1 MSTKRAWASAL
12 LAVSAAACGPSI
24 SADRNPEVPIPMGA
38 TYFLV
43 GGANVGEER
52 DATLQ
57 SSIVHE
63 RIQKAIHANMQ
74 AKGFKLA
81 ASEAAAALHVRYA
94 IGVKTETT
102 YQTTGTAYRGGWYG
116 YGWGWGGGM
125 QTTYPVDSKKGG
137 GVIDILDA
145 KSGKLAWRVKV
156 EKSAGDKAPT
166 QEKVNEVVAEMFK
179 KLAM

>member
-1 MSTKRAWASAL
+1 MNTMRNWAGAL

-24 SADRNPEVPIPMGA
+24 TADRDPDVPIPAGA
-38 TYFLV
+38 TYFLA

-57 SSIVHE
+57 SGIVHE

-81 ASEAAAALHVRYA
+81 ASEGAATLLVRYA
-94 IGVKTETT
+94 IGVKTDVT

-116 YGWGWGGGM
+116 YGWGYGGGM
-125 QTTYPVDSKKGG
+125 QTTYPVESKKGG
-137 GVIDILDA
+137 GVIDIVDA
-145 KSGKLAWRVKV
+145 KSGKLAWRCKI
-156 EKSAGDKAPT
+156 ESSAGDKAPS
-166 QEKVNEVVAEMFK
+166 QEKLNTTIGEMFK
-179 KLAM
+179 QLK

>member
-1 MSTKRAWASAL
+1 MSTMRTLAGTL

-24 SADRNPEVPIPMGA
+24 TADRNPDVPIPAGA

-52 DATLQ
+52 DAALQ
-57 SSIVHE
+57 SNIVHE

-74 AKGFKLA
+74 AKGFKQA
-81 ASEAAAALHVRYA
+81 ASEGAATLHVRYA
-94 IGVKTETT
+94 IGVRTETT
-102 YQTTGTAYRGGWYG
+102 YQTTGATVGYGGWYG

-125 QTTYPVDSKKGG
+125 QTTYPVESKKGG
-137 GVIDILDA
+137 GVIDLLDA

-156 EKSAGDKAPT
+156 ENSAGEKAPS
-166 QEKVNEVVAEMFK
+166 QERVNEVVGEMFK
-179 KLAM
+179 KLQ